1 MSRLHK
7 PKAGFWIRLS
17 VAVLYP
23 FDGIF
28 FRIRWHNLQRMPAP
42 GPRAENGVIVVL
54 NHVSH
59 VDTVLMARLIWQSGR
74 IPRFLIKHSVFEL
87 PGLGRLMR
95 GAKQIP
101 VYRGSEDAA
110 KSLREAVTALDKGE
124 AIIIYAEGT
133 ITKDPAQWPMQAKTG
148 AARLV
153 LLSPSTPVVPIGQW
167 GAQKTKHRT
176 EWLRRRLVQASV
188 GEPLDMSKYAGREST
203 AETLREITDEIMA
216 AVTVEVAGLRG
227 EPAPTSYFKP
237 VGKTRAD
244 GVRD

>member
-17 VAVLYP
+17 VVVLYP
-23 FDGIF
+23 FDGLV
-28 FRIRWHNLQRMPAP
+28 FRMRWHNLRRMPAP
-42 GPRAENGVIVVL
+42 GTGVIVVL

-59 VDTVLMARLIWQSGR
+59 IDTVLMARLIWQSGR
-74 IPRFLIKHSVFEL
+74 VPRFLIKNTLFDV
-87 PGLGRLMR
+87 PGIGRLMR
-95 GAKQIP
+95 GARQIP
-101 VYRGSEDAA
+101 VYRGSDDAS
-110 KSLREAVTALDKGE
+110 KSLRDAVVALEAGE

-153 LLSPSTPVVPIGQW
+153 LLAPHIPVVPIGQW
-167 GAQKTKHRT
+167 GAQKTGHRLS
-176 EWLRRRLVQASV
+176 WLKRPLVEASI
-188 GEPLDMSKYAGREST
+188 GEPLDMQAHAGQEAT
-203 AETLREITDEIMA
+203 AENLRAVTDEIMA
-216 AVTVEVAGLRG
+216 AVTAEVAALRG
-227 EPAPTSYFKP
+227 EPAPAEYFKP